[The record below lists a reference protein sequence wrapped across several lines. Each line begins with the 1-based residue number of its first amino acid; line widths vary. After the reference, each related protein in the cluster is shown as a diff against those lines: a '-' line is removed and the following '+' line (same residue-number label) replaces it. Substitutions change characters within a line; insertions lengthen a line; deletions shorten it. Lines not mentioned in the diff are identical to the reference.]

1 MGIFEK
7 WTLILFSHFRTFE
20 TSWNDRYLM
29 EPIGPTL
36 GRTNIITEESD
47 KIHKSDIYKQQS
59 SETTFNSF
67 LGNTKE
73 VTQSYSSSGQS
84 TYGDQRKDS
93 RMLDSI
99 KSSSNGQPE
108 SYDYSRRSS
117 SRQMMDENMDSR
129 KSSKWMTNGQKMDDR
144 MDSRKSS
151 ANSSRKSD
159 NDSNYYSKS
168 SSYSSSYQKT
178 SINGQDQESSSYN
191 EHHYDSRDGDSYN
204 KGINNFN
211 QDFGSSSRKSSLAAN
226 GSTTEMERRLER
238 QRREST
244 RKSSG

>member
-93 RMLDSI
+93 RILDSI

-117 SRQMMDENMDSR
+117 SRQMMGDSMDSR
-129 KSSKWMTNGQKMDDR
+129 KSSE
-144 MDSRKSS
+144 
-151 ANSSRKSD
+151 NSSRKSD

-191 EHHYDSRDGDSYN
+191 EHHYDSRDGD
-204 KGINNFN
+204 
-211 QDFGSSSRKSSLAAN
+211 
-226 GSTTEMERRLER
+226 
-238 QRREST
+238 
-244 RKSSG
+244 